1 LDFTAKPPS
10 APGFKPMKIAN
21 KTKYHICFYLLPG
34 ILSSSLGVLA
44 VKKSDMAAEYGFQ
57 RTRLPPRRWSRFR
70 VMNPRFSAAPR
81 KHGIQARENRHVQ
94 TQEKSVPALGEDEL
108 MTIVASQASSFVLIL
123 DCIQDPH
130 NLGAILR
137 SADAAGVHAVV
148 APKDKAVGITETVRR
163 VSVGAA
169 DHVPFVQVTN
179 LARTMEKLKAAG
191 LWLVGT
197 SDHAT
202 SKSIYDLDLTGPL
215 AIVMGAEEKGMR
227 RLTEENCDF
236 LASIPMAGK
245 VGCLNVSVA
254 TGVCLFEAVRQR
266 SARP

>member
-1 LDFTAKPPS
+1 
-10 APGFKPMKIAN
+10 MK
-21 KTKYHICFYLLPG
+21 
-34 ILSSSLGVLA
+34 
-44 VKKSDMAAEYGFQ
+44 
-57 RTRLPPRRWSRFR
+57 
-70 VMNPRFSAAPR
+70 PRFSALQGGNN
-81 KHGIQARENRHVQ
+81 KQARENRHVQ
-94 TQEKSVPALGEDEL
+94 AVETLTPSLDEDDL
-108 MTIVASQASSFVLIL
+108 MAIVAEQAVPFILIL
-123 DCIQDPH
+123 DCVQDPH

-137 SADAAGVHAVV
+137 TADAAGIHAVV

-169 DHVPFVQVTN
+169 DHVPFAQVTN
-179 LARTMEKLKAAG
+179 LARTMEKLKGAG

-202 SKSIYDLDLTGPL
+202 SKSIYELDLKGPL
-215 AIVMGAEEKGMR
+215 ALVLGAEEKGMR

-245 VGCLNVSVA
+245 VECLNVSVA

-266 SARP
+266 RMAGE